1 MSFFNNITRQF
12 RFIDNK
18 IENDVFA
25 NFFGNNKKL
34 RKNVTKMT
42 LFVTVY
48 NVSRES
54 DMFT

>member
-1 MSFFNNITRQF
+1 MEI
-12 RFIDNK
+12 
-18 IENDVFA
+18 DVF
-25 NFFGNNKKL
+25 FGDRKKL

>member
-1 MSFFNNITRQF
+1 MYLLI
-12 RFIDNK
+12 
-18 IENDVFA
+18 
-25 NFFGNNKKL
+25 FFGNNKKL